1 MCAQHVHPACEPTMW
16 AKVGTQKVHITSAHC
31 GLRLMGCRI
40 APDGTTRLIGNDTV
54 NGTNVQ
60 LWEGGGP
67 CNEWI
72 IEPVTEDNNTE
83 GNTAATTT
91 PKYISSGHCGL
102 RLNTAD
108 GNKKNIGWT
117 NVQLWEGAGPGNEWI
132 IEPVP
137 GSDDKKYI
145 TSAHSGLRLNTDGTT
160 NGPAING
167 TNVKLWEK
175 EGPPPIGNEWIIT
188 GAGVVEPPKTKSK
201 TCILL

>member
-1 MCAQHVHPACEPTMW
+1 MTFAP
-16 AKVGTQKVHITSAHC
+16 GTQKMHITSEHS
-31 GLRLMGCRI
+31 GLRLNTT
-40 APDGTTRLIGNDTV
+40 DNGTK

-67 CNEWI
+67 GNEWV
-72 IEPVTEDNNTE
+72 IEPVPGSDDK
-83 GNTAATTT
+83 
-91 PKYISSGHCGL
+91 KYITSAHCGL

-108 GNKKNIGWT
+108 GMKKNMGWT

-188 GAGVVEPPKTKSK
+188 GAGAVEPPKTKSK
-201 TCILL
+201 SCILL